1 MNTSKA
7 MWNAFTT
14 IAKLKMFARIYLSYL
29 MREKKWFEFAD
40 DVRNFKLILPNHTMV
55 PTKKTAFKLEQNS
68 LQA

>member
-1 MNTSKA
+1 MKTSKA

-14 IAKLKMFARIYLSYL
+14 IAKLKMFARIYLPYL